1 MPQYKTVELFAGAG
15 GMALGFE
22 QAGFEVELVVDN
34 EKNCIATLLQ
44 NRPDWNI
51 IMSNAEDLDYS
62 QFKGKI
68 DVVTGGVP
76 CQSFSHAGQRLGLED
91 TRGTAFYGLAKAVE
105 QIQPKVFVLENVRG
119 LKTHDKGKTLETII
133 NVFDDL
139 GYNIQHQLLNSV
151 RYGVPQ
157 KRERTIIV
165 GVRKDL
171 PNTYEFPKGSDRIV
185 TLREAFK
192 NIPASK
198 GSTYSEAR
206 YKVLDQVPEGKNWRS
221 LPIDVAKE
229 YMMKTY
235 YQAGGRVGVAKR
247 LSRDEPAPTIMC
259 SPIGK
264 VTERCH
270 PTETRPLNIR
280 ESARIQTF
288 PDSWEFT
295 GSIENQYKQIGN
307 AVPVRMA
314 RAIGQSIVTF
324 LDSIRIG

>member
-1 MPQYKTVELFAGAG
+1 MYKTVELFAGAG

-34 EKNCIATLLQ
+34 EVNCINTLLK
-44 NRPDWNI
+44 NRPNWNI
-51 IMSNAEDLDYS
+51 IKSNVEDLTYN
-62 QFKGKI
+62 QFNV
-68 DVVTGGVP
+68 DVVTGGFP
-76 CQSFSHAGQRLGLED
+76 CQAFSHAGNRLGFD
-91 TRGTAFYGLAKAVE
+91 DIRGTAFFGFAKAIKE
-105 QIQPKVFVLENVRG
+105 IQPKVFVGENVRG
-119 LKTHDKGKTLETII
+119 LATHDKGYTLETI
-133 NVFDDL
+133 VSVLGKL
-139 GYNIQHQLLNSV
+139 GYNVKYQVLNSV
-151 RYGVPQ
+151 RYDVPQ
-157 KRERTIIV
+157 KRERTIII
-165 GVRKDL
+165 GIRNDL
-171 PNTYEFPKGSDRIV
+171 PNPESYEFPKGSDRIV

-192 NIPASK
+192 NVPHSK

-206 YKVLDQVPEGKNWRS
+206 YKILDQVPEGKNWRS
-221 LPIDVAKE
+221 LDIEVAKE

-235 YQAGGRVGVAKR
+235 YQQGGRVGVAKR

-270 PTETRPLNIR
+270 PTETRPLTIR

-288 PDSWEFT
+288 PDRWEFT
-295 GSIENQYKQIGN
+295 GSVENQYKQIGN

-324 LDSIRIG
+324 LDGIRID